1 MNILITGSSGFLGS
15 NLTKIKSDNNLL
27 TPLRN
32 ELNLLRLDDIID
44 YLKSKNIDA
53 IVHLAA
59 ECGGIGISSA
69 NPGKFI
75 YTNLQMGIN
84 ILEAARAFKI
94 SKVINIGTVCSY
106 PKFTKIPFTE
116 NTLWDG
122 YPEETN
128 APYGIAKKTVM
139 EMAKFYSIQYGM
151 DITNLI
157 PVNMCGLYDNYKVES
172 SHVIPAM
179 INKFEL
185 NKDKVVLWGTG
196 TASRE
201 FLDARDC
208 SRAIMIA
215 LGVNTG
221 YNPIN
226 LGTGNEITIST
237 LANLI
242 KIIGNYTADIIWDS
256 SKPDGQPKRCLDVT
270 RAKKILGWES
280 EIKLIDSIRDS
291 INFYRQY
298 KK

>member
-32 ELNLLRLDDIID
+32 ELNLLSLDDIID

-53 IVHLAA
+53 IIHLAA
-59 ECGGIGISSA
+59 ECGGIGINSV

-139 EMAKFYSIQYGM
+139 EMAKSYSIQYGM

-256 SKPDGQPKRCLDVT
+256 SKLDGQPRRCLDVT